1 MAPEPSSPWK
11 GVGEVAQ
18 IGMTLVVA
26 TMLGLGG
33 GYLLDRWLGT
43 RPWLSLVGLVFGI
56 AAGFVNIFR
65 TAKAIERDQN
75 QQR

>member
-1 MAPEPSSPWK
+1 MAPEQPSPWK

-33 GYLLDRWLGT
+33 GYLLDRWLAT
-43 RPWLSLVGLVFGI
+43 RPWLSLIGLVFGI

>member
-1 MAPEPSSPWK
+1 M
-11 GVGEVAQ
+11 
-18 IGMTLVVA
+18 I
-26 TMLGLGG
+26 GLGG
-33 GYLLDRWLGT
+33 GYLLDRWLAT

>member
-1 MAPEPSSPWK
+1 MAPEQSPWK

-65 TAKAIERDQN
+65 TAKALERDQH